1 LANQEVLDA
10 FKQKILEKESEISK
24 KDKLLTQATQSL
36 SRLQL
41 QLQDY
46 VSNTTA
52 KQLEQE
58 NARLLQVQYERDKQH
73 RIELKQLEERLL
85 TQIDALQSQQSELS

>member
-1 LANQEVLDA
+1 MLDA

-24 KDKLLTQATQSL
+24 KDKLLTQANQSL
-36 SRLQL
+36 ARLQL

-46 VSNTTA
+46 VSNANA
-52 KQLEQE
+52 KELEQE

-73 RIELKQLEERLL
+73 RNELK
-85 TQIDALQSQQSELS
+85 

>member
-1 LANQEVLDA
+1 MLDA

-58 NARLLQVQYERDKQH
+58 NARLLQLQYERDKQH
-73 RIELKQLEERLL
+73 RTELKQLEERLL
-85 TQIDALQSQQSELS
+85 TQIDTLQS

>member
-1 LANQEVLDA
+1 MLDA